1 MSVTNINMVIGQGEQ
16 TSPSLTI
23 NIKAVNGETG
33 EFQEKLLTLEKVGQ
47 RECLIGRHSSCD
59 LVLDSAEVSRIHG
72 RIWCENGQCFFT
84 DLGSTDGSQ
93 IDDQEVGIN
102 QIVHLNPNNLLC
114 IGGFVLTLSHDNTFQ
129 LQPTAGQG
137 SIAPNQPRQWSSG
150 ELTVRCIQVID
161 ETHDVKTFR
170 FVAEPTVLF
179 SYKPGQFVTLDLEI
193 EGKRV
198 MRSYSI
204 SSTPSRPHILE
215 ITVKRVPPPND
226 VADAPPGLVSNWLH
240 ENITVGSQVQL
251 KGPMGK
257 FTCVDNLPPK
267 LLFISAGSGI
277 TPMMS
282 MSRWLCDT
290 GANVDIIFIHSARS
304 PRDLMFRHELE
315 SMAARHNNFKLAVT
329 TTRSEPGQA
338 WVGYTGRLHELMLQ
352 AISAD
357 FLDRTVYVC
366 GPNPFM
372 EGVKT
377 MLETLGFPMEN
388 YNEESFGSPKRK
400 RSVEPKLPD
409 ETQEEAYKEKE
420 SSSKT
425 PLVEELDSDTTKQKP
440 ENINSVNTTEEQLP
454 VVVFAKVGK
463 EIPCDEEDTI
473 LEIAEQEG
481 IELPSGCRMG
491 ACGSCKL
498 PLLEG
503 KVNYDDDPE
512 CEPGHF
518 LSCIAKP
525 VGRVVIEA

>member
-1 MSVTNINMVIGQGEQ
+1 MSVTN
-16 TSPSLTI
+16 TI
-23 NIKAVNGETG
+23 KIKAVNGETG
-33 EFQEKLLTLEKVGQ
+33 EFQEKVLTLEQVGQ

-72 RIWCENGQCFFT
+72 RIWCEKGQCFFS

-93 IDDQEVGIN
+93 IDAQEVGIN
-102 QIVHLNPNNLLC
+102 QVVPLNHHNLLR
-114 IGGFVLTLSHDNTFQ
+114 IGGFVLMLSNNDNTFQ
-129 LQPTAGQG
+129 LQPTAGQSSVAG
-137 SIAPNQPRQWSSG
+137 NQPRSWSSG
-150 ELTVRCIQVID
+150 ELTVRCLQVID

-170 FVAEPTVLF
+170 FVAEPPVLF
-179 SYKPGQFVTLDLEI
+179 SYQPGQFVTLDLAI

-204 SSTPSRPHILE
+204 SSTPSRPDILE

-240 ENITVGSQVQL
+240 EHITVGSQVKL

-290 GANVDIIFIHSARS
+290 GANVDIVFLHSARS
-304 PRDLMFRHELE
+304 PRDFIFQQELE
-315 SMAARHNNFKLAVT
+315 SMAARHPNFKLAVT
-329 TTRSEPGQA
+329 ITGSEPGQP
-338 WVGYTGRLHELMLQ
+338 WVGYSGRLDELMVQ
-352 AISAD
+352 GIAPD
-357 FLDRTVYVC
+357 FQERTVYVC

-372 EGVKT
+372 ERVKT
-377 MLETLGFPMEN
+377 ILETLGFPMEN
-388 YNEESFGSPKRK
+388 YHEESFGSPKRT
-400 RSVEPKLPD
+400 RAIQPKLPD
-409 ETQEEAYKEKE
+409 ETTKE
-420 SSSKT
+420 SDSSPKP
-425 PLVEELDSDTTKQKP
+425 PLVQELEP
-440 ENINSVNTTEEQLP
+440 ETSQQQQDPINSVKTTEAQLP
-454 VVVFAKVGK
+454 VVVFTKVGK

-473 LEIAEQEG
+473 LDLAEQEG

-498 PLLEG
+498 PLLAG
-503 KVNYDDDPE
+503 KVNYDDEPE
-512 CEPGHF
+512 CERGHLF
-518 LSCIAKP
+518 SCIAKP